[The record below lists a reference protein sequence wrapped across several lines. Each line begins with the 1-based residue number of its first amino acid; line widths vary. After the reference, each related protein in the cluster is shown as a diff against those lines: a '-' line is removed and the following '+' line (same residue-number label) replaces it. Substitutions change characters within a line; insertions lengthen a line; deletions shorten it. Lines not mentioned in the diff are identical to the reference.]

1 MAERWSPHHLRL
13 HRLLLSRP
21 TLLPHGEPLLLAVSG
36 GQDSMA
42 LAGLLLDLRRLH
54 RWTLTL
60 WHGDHGWRIDSGQQ
74 AQELARWAEALDL
87 PLLLDTWAR
96 PVRGEAAARRWRYDR
111 LEQAAQRLGA
121 GVVVTGHTASDRAE
135 TVLLNLAR
143 GSDRRGQA
151 ALPLQRSLGAGGLR
165 LVRPLLIFS
174 RAETGAICEALQL
187 PLWPDFSN
195 NDPMFSRNRIRQE
208 VLPVLN
214 ALHPGAE
221 RRISGLAERLA
232 DDLAGQDELLELA
245 LQPLR
250 CGLPASDS
258 PQLGS
263 GLDRQALLGLQ
274 ASTRRRLLHHWLRRE
289 SGLVMPARQLDDLL
303 NRLAA
308 WQQPGRLELADGWQ
322 LRWQGP
328 TLWLTR
334 RPPTC
339 CDEPVP

>member
-13 HRLLLSRP
+13 HRLLLRRP

-42 LAGLLLDLRRLH
+42 LASLLLDLRRLH

-60 WHGDHGWRIDSGQQ
+60 WHGDHGWRGDSSQQ
-74 AQELARWAEALDL
+74 AHQLARWAEALGL
-87 PLLLDTWAR
+87 PLLLDTWVRPAR
-96 PVRGEAAARRWRYDR
+96 SEAAARQWRYER

-135 TVLLNLAR
+135 TMLLNLAR
-143 GSDRRGQA
+143 GSDRRGLA
-151 ALPLQRSLGAGGLR
+151 ALPVQRPLGAGGLR

-174 RAETGAICEALQL
+174 RAETGAICEALEL
-187 PLWPDFSN
+187 PLWPDPSN
-195 NDPMFSRNRIRQE
+195 NDPLFSRNRIREE

-232 DDLAGQDELLELA
+232 DDLAGQDELLDLA
-245 LQPLR
+245 LLTLQGAMPES
-250 CGLPASDS
+250 GS

-263 GLDRQALLGLQ
+263 GLDRQALLRLQ
-274 ASTRRRLLHHWLRRE
+274 TTNQRRLLHHWLQRKT
-289 SGLVMPARQLDDLL
+289 GLVMPASQLDDLL
-303 NRLAA
+303 NRLAI
-308 WQQPGRLELADGWQ
+308 WQQPGRQQLPDGWQ

-328 TLWLTR
+328 TLWLTC
-334 RPPTC
+334 RPPTS

>member
-13 HRLLLSRP
+13 HRLLLRRP
-21 TLLPHGEPLLLAVSG
+21 TLLPGGEPLLLAVSG

-60 WHGDHGWRIDSGQQ
+60 WHGDHGWRTDSRQQ
-74 AQELARWAEALDL
+74 ADGLARWAESRGL
-87 PLLLDTWAR
+87 PLRLDTWAQ
-96 PVRGEAAARRWRYDR
+96 PVRSEAAARQWRYEL

-135 TVLLNLAR
+135 TVLLHLAR
-143 GSDRRGQA
+143 GSDRRGLA
-151 ALPLQRSLGAGGLR
+151 ALPVQRPLGAGGLR
-165 LVRPLLIFS
+165 LVRPLLVFS
-174 RAETGAICEALQL
+174 RAETAAICEALQL
-187 PLWPDFSN
+187 PLWPDPSN
-195 NDPMFSRNRIRQE
+195 DDPLFSRNRIRQE

-232 DDLAGQDELLELA
+232 DDLAGQDELLDLA
-245 LQPLR
+245 LAPLQ
-250 CGLPASDS
+250 GALPES
-258 PQLGS
+258 GS
-263 GLDRQALLGLQ
+263 AQFGPGLDRQALLRLQ
-274 ASTRRRLLHHWLRRE
+274 TTNQRRLLHHWLQRQ

-303 NRLAA
+303 NRLAI
-308 WQQPGRLELADGWQ
+308 WQQPGRQELPDGWQ

-334 RPPTC
+334 RPQAS

>member
-13 HRLLLSRP
+13 HRLLLRRP
-21 TLLPHGEPLLLAVSG
+21 TLLPPGEKLLLAVSG

-60 WHGDHGWRIDSGQQ
+60 WHGDHGWRSDSAQQ
-74 AQELARWAEALDL
+74 AHQLARWAEALGL
-87 PLLLDTWAR
+87 PLLLDTWMR
-96 PVRGEAAARRWRYDR
+96 PSRSEAAARQWRYAH

-143 GSDRRGQA
+143 GSDRRGLA
-151 ALPLQRSLGAGGLR
+151 SLPMQRPLGAGGLR
-165 LVRPLLIFS
+165 LARPLLIFS
-174 RAETGAICEALQL
+174 RAETGAICEALEL
-187 PLWPDFSN
+187 PLWPDPSN
-195 NDPMFSRNRIRQE
+195 NDPLFSRNRIREE

-232 DDLAGQDELLELA
+232 DDLDGQDELLELA

-250 CGLPASDS
+250 RGQPASDL

-263 GLDRQALLGLQ
+263 GLDRQALLRLQ
-274 ASTRRRLLHHWLRRE
+274 ASNRRRLLHHWLQRE
-289 SGLVMPARQLDDLL
+289 TGLVMPARQLDDLL
-303 NRLAA
+303 DRLAA
-308 WQQPGRLELADGWQ
+308 WPQPGRLELADGWQ